1 MPRLEF
7 ETLDKLNRHLDVSTD
22 LNHAVFQSLDLNAV
36 ADRLATTSLQHNVLL
51 GCEVSEALLQRFD
64 QPAVFPTLPD
74 VPFQMYRGA
83 LYGPD
88 ELLGGYQPGQPES
101 YERTLDGQ
109 VYRHYVNTG
118 KAGTQ
123 DVVTMLARR
132 LHDHAMT
139 DALHEFLVG
148 RKVVAIMGGHAMRR
162 DAPDYLKVARLSRDL
177 VQAGYLP
184 ASGGGPGG
192 MEATHL
198 GAWFAARDDAE
209 LVEAV
214 AMLSKAPLYD
224 PMGPWLDT
232 AAAVKQRYPLINPD
246 DGRSLGIPTWL
257 YGHEPPTGFA
267 TDIAKYFA
275 NSVREEGLLAIAT
288 YGVVFAPGS
297 AGTIQEIFQDATQN
311 HYRSFGTIS
320 PMVFL
325 GERFWTQD
333 KPVFPLLKQL
343 ATGHDYGQLLSV
355 TDDRRLVME
364 RIAAFTPETVA
375 NPVAKPVA
383 APPPAPAD

>member
-7 ETLDKLNRHLDVSTD
+7 ETLDELNRYLDSSHD
-22 LNHAVFQSLDLNAV
+22 LQHAVFQSLDLNAV
-36 ADRLATTSLQHNVLL
+36 ADRLSSATLRHNVLL
-51 GCEVSEALLQRFD
+51 GCRVSETLLERFD

-74 VPFQMYRGA
+74 VPFGMYPA
-83 LYGPD
+83 HLYTPD
-88 ELLGGYQPGQPES
+88 DLLGGYVPGRAES
-101 YERTLDGQ
+101 YDNTLDGRA
-109 VYRHYVNTG
+109 YRHYLDTG
-118 KAGTQ
+118 KADTQ

-162 DAPDYLKVARLSRDL
+162 DAPMYLEVARLSRDL
-177 VQAGYLP
+177 VRAGFLP

-198 GAWFAARDDAE
+198 GAWFAARGDDE
-209 LVEAV
+209 LVDAV
-214 AMLSKAPLYD
+214 AMLSEAPLYK
-224 PMGPWLDT
+224 PMGPWMD
-232 AAAVKQRYPLINPD
+232 AAARVMDRYPLDDPD

-288 YGVVFAPGS
+288 SGVVFAPGS
-297 AGTIQEIFQDATQN
+297 AGTIQEVFQDATQN
-311 HYRSFGTIS
+311 HYRSFGTVS

-325 GERFWTQD
+325 GERFWTEE

-343 ATGHDYGQLLSV
+343 AEGHDYGALLSV
-355 TDDRRLVME
+355 TDDRAQVLGQ
-364 RIAAFTPETVA
+364 INAFKPEDATTRG
-375 NPVAKPVA
+375 
-383 APPPAPAD
+383 